1 MISRTLNKIK
11 AEKAEGILVVPYWP
25 HQTGFPVLLKM
36 LIDTPVFIT
45 SRRNLWNSLAS
56 RTGAPH
62 LKENRYGSLSL
73 GRFIAE
79 SKGISKQAEDI
90 LEASSRGSTRKRY
103 AVHVQQFTQYF
114 HQRNVDPFQGTT
126 KKGIDYLTEYFHTRV
141 GYSSVNTSRSALS
154 TIIKTENKISL
165 EELRLECRFIKDSR
179 FFWIFQFTASSTKIL
194 YYMGCISCP

>member
-1 MISRTLNKIK
+1 M
-11 AEKAEGILVVPYWP
+11 
-25 HQTGFPVLLKM
+25 
-36 LIDTPVFIT
+36 
-45 SRRNLWNSLAS
+45 
-56 RTGAPH
+56 
-62 LKENRYGSLSL
+62 
-73 GRFIAE
+73 
-79 SKGISKQAEDI
+79 
-90 LEASSRGSTRKRY
+90 
-103 AVHVQQFTQYF
+103 HVQQFTQYF

-179 FFWIFQFTASSTKIL
+179 FFWIFQFIASSTKIL